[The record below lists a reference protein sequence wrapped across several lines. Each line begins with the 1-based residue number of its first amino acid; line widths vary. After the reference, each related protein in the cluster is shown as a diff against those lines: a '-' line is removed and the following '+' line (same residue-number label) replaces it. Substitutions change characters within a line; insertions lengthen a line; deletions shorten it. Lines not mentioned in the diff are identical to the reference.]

1 MTWYVATNAML
12 TQIADPTQSQER
24 FPIQLQVYLVE
35 ASTELEALEIA
46 QSLGKE
52 DEVAGSTGVELDGVG
67 ARLVFLGVKS
77 LTLIYPP
84 AESRLPLEKAIPE
97 NGAEIFH
104 LTVTVNSFEKAKEFV
119 NTDGLFVD
127 FN

>member
-12 TQIADPTQSQER
+12 TQLEDPSQSQER

-35 ASTELEALEIA
+35 AKTEQEALEIA
-46 QSLGKE
+46 QLLGRE
-52 DEVAGSTGVELDGVG
+52 DEVAGSTGIELDGVR

-84 AESRLPLEKAIPE
+84 PESRLPLEKAIPE
-97 NGAEIFH
+97 NGAEVFH
-104 LTVTVNSFEKAKEFV
+104 LTVTVNSFEKAKEFL
-119 NTDGLFVD
+119 NTDGLFVE

>member
-84 AESRLPLEKAIPE
+84 AESRLPLE
-97 NGAEIFH
+97 N